1 MGWADQAFIITG
13 PVPITNTG
21 RITGNNYIID
31 NQGAKFYSGVP
42 AAGNLIGSIT
52 ASSGTDPFG
61 NQFFAGVQS
70 YGASA
75 STASRNPALGAGA
88 ILTNAQLQFAI
99 GLIFTLTPVLMAQ
112 QQAFSSQGRPTMQAV
127 APEQAGSLDSAVL
140 SLLGGDTGG
149 VNHGMALLAL
159 SAATAPLTTSLL
171 EVQGTVAMAE
181 SATPPTPTGAGVLFV
196 DGTGHLR
203 YLGPAGTNTLL
214 ANP

>member
-21 RITGNNYIID
+21 RITGNNYITD
-31 NQGAKFYSGVP
+31 NQGSKFYSGVP
-42 AAGNLIGSIT
+42 AAGDLIASIV
-52 ASSGTDPFG
+52 AADGFDSFG
-61 NQFFAGVQS
+61 NAVFAGVQS
-70 YGASA
+70 YGAAA
-75 STASRNPALGAGA
+75 STGSRNPATGATA
-88 ILTNAQLQFAI
+88 LLTNAELVFAI
-99 GLIFTLTPVLMAQ
+99 GLIFTLSATLSAQ
-112 QQAFSSQGRPTMQAV
+112 QQAFSSQARPTMQAV
-127 APEQAGSLDSAVL
+127 APKQAGSLDSAVL

-181 SATPPTPTGAGVLFV
+181 SSTPATPTGAGVLFV